1 MAYIEIQKAMKIE
14 EIVNMLNDGIRI
26 SKCLKATMM
35 NRTYQ
40 KKCNKQRYKNLNI
53 RLKNL
58 FHKGNTG

>member
-1 MAYIEIQKAMKIE
+1 MILYLKMACIEIQKAMKIE

-40 KKCNKQRYKNLNI
+40 EEM
-53 RLKNL
+53 
-58 FHKGNTG
+58 